1 MLWLCI
7 SLPQLPLEA
16 VHSETAQE
24 AVVVTACEGSA
35 RWVICCNQVADSVGL
50 TDAMNYTVAL
60 AIHPQVRPIERKVRA
75 EQAALMRLAAWA
87 YQFSSTVIP
96 GTVSTDLRR
105 ARMSALWLEIGAS
118 LKLFGGFRRFI
129 EHLEN
134 ELTRLEYTYQLGVGP
149 TLEGAALLAR
159 SGIRLAVTTPQALQG
174 RLRSLSIS
182 KLDLPP
188 TVTQELHSAGVRTI
202 GALLELPRD
211 GVARR
216 FGPDISDFLDRLIGA
231 SADPRPTF
239 RLPSVYDTTY
249 EFDFEVKSSEAL
261 LFPLRRM
268 LAEFAGFLRAS
279 DTGVQHFRL
288 MFSHRDRPATI
299 MDVGLSFADR
309 DGERFFSLVREQLGR
324 TELAAPAIA
333 LGLHADRFSAPTA
346 LQSDLFDPALHQ
358 TEQLSH
364 TLDRI
369 AARLG
374 ESQVHGLQTVA
385 DHRPES
391 AWKKREYLAEP
402 SRDSAI
408 PRFPDRPLW
417 LLPEPRP
424 LEVSGLPQIAAGP
437 ERIEAGWWDGSRD
450 VRRDYFVVRT
460 SNGAELWVYQDLADC
475 GWYLHGFWS

>member
-16 VHSETAQE
+16 VRSEAAQE

-35 RWVICCNQVADSVGL
+35 RWVICCNQTAESVGL

-60 AIHPQVRPIERKVRA
+60 AIHPQVRPIERKLQA
-75 EQAALMRLAAWA
+75 EQAALTRLAAWA

-96 GTVSTDLRR
+96 GAVSTDLRR
-105 ARMSALWLEIGAS
+105 ARMSSLWLEIGAS

-134 ELTRLEYTYQLGVGP
+134 ELTRLDYTYRLGVGP

-159 SGIRLAVTTPQALQG
+159 SGIRMAVTTSHALQV
-174 RLRSLSIS
+174 RLRSLSVG

-188 TVTQELHSAGVRTI
+188 GVAQELHSAGVRTI
-202 GALLELPRD
+202 GTLLELPRD
-211 GVARR
+211 GIARR
-216 FGPDISDFLDRLIGA
+216 FGPGISDFLDRLIGA

-239 RLPSVYDTTY
+239 RLPAEYDTTY
-249 EFDFEVKSSEAL
+249 EFDFEVRNSEAL

-268 LAEFAGFLRAS
+268 LAEFAGFLRSS
-279 DTGVQHFRL
+279 DTGVQQFRL
-288 MFSHRDRPATI
+288 TLSHRDRPATI
-299 MDVGLSFADR
+299 MNVGLSFADR
-309 DGERFFSLVREQLGR
+309 DVERFFSLVREQLSR
-324 TELAAPAIA
+324 TELIAPAIA
-333 LGLHADRFSAPTA
+333 LGLHADRFAAPTA

-374 ESQVHGLQTVA
+374 DSQVHGLKTAA

-391 AWKKREYLAEP
+391 AWKKAEYRAEAGKADATP
-402 SRDSAI
+402 G
-408 PRFPDRPLW
+408 FPDRPLW

-424 LEVSGLPQIAAGP
+424 LQISGQPQISAGP

-460 SNGAELWVYQDLADC
+460 SNGADLWVYQDLADRS
-475 GWYLHGFWS
+475 WYLHGFWS